1 MGRGNGRCVHRY
13 LDTTDARSTSNLRK
27 HAKICWTDEVV
38 THADATKDVKSAR
51 EALAGLKNV
60 DISITAAFER
70 VAKSKVTYSHRQHTK
85 TKARYVIAII
95 HPSDFILMTL
105 SALRLSVGLLKA
117 SDHSR
122 LLMIVDFRC

>member
-1 MGRGNGRCVHRY
+1 MGRGNGRYVRRY

-38 THADATKDVKSAR
+38 AHADATKDVKSAR

-60 DISITAAFER
+60 DSSITAAFER

-85 TKARYVIAII
+85 TEARYVITTI
-95 HPSDFILMTL
+95 HPSDFILMNL
-105 SALRLSVGLLKA
+105 SAPRSSVGLLKA
-117 SDHSR
+117 SDHSK
-122 LLMIVDFRC
+122 LLTIVDFRC

>member
-1 MGRGNGRCVHRY
+1 M
-13 LDTTDARSTSNLRK
+13 
-27 HAKICWTDEVV
+27 
-38 THADATKDVKSAR
+38 KSAR

-60 DISITAAFER
+60 DSSITAAFER

-85 TKARYVIAII
+85 TEARYVIAII

-105 SALRLSVGLLKA
+105 SVLRSSVGLLKA